1 MIPTWVALTTER
13 RRSLARPGSSSA
25 ELRFS
30 VSKALV
36 VRRSEA
42 PPEIDDD
49 QAWARS
55 ERPQAA
61 LLRVGSRAGRGWLAT
76 VLVTARNQSVDWL
89 ALICERWRSSSPLSA
104 EADPVFSDGPVGV
117 QVSSF
122 ER

>member
-42 PPEIDDD
+42 SPEIDVITLGRVR
-49 QAWARS
+49 ASA
-55 ERPQAA
+55 AA

-89 ALICERWRSSSPLSA
+89 ALMCERWRSSSPLSA

>member
-1 MIPTWVALTTER
+1 MTPTWVALTTER
-13 RRSLARPGSSSA
+13 RRSLARPGSSFA
-25 ELRFS
+25 ELRFG

-42 PPEIDDD
+42 PPEIDVIRLDSVRASSSSSLAGW
-49 QAWARS
+49 Q
-55 ERPQAA
+55 P
-61 LLRVGSRAGRGWLAT
+61 SRARWQAT

-89 ALICERWRSSSPLSA
+89 ALTCECWRSSSPLSA
-104 EADPVFSDGPVGV
+104 EEDPVFSAGPVGV